1 MRSGGRVGGI
11 IKIIRLEG
19 EARSISFCRK
29 ATERVGR
36 LRKKLWNL

>member
-1 MRSGGRVGGI
+1 MRSDQRFGGI

-29 ATERVGR
+29 VNKRVGR